1 MALGE
6 FALKAR
12 PPDTAERDVIEAAQR
27 DPRRFAELYE
37 GNFDIVYA
45 FIARRVRDRDLA
57 QDLTA
62 DVFHQALAN
71 LPRFKWRGVPFAAW
85 LRRIAANAIAD
96 HFKHAARE
104 REAPHHDGPDNVQFG
119 ADHLAD
125 FEQRARLFQLVND
138 LPADQRRVV
147 IMRFAEQR
155 TIREIADALRRTAG
169 AVKQLQFRGLENLR
183 TRMGEK
189 NG

>member
-1 MALGE
+1 MGTGG

-12 PPDTAERDVIEAAQR
+12 RADSSERDVIEAAQK
-27 DPRRFAELYE
+27 DPTRFAELYE

-45 FIARRVRDRDLA
+45 FVARRVRDRDHA

-71 LPRFKWRGVPFAAW
+71 LPRFEWRGVPFAAW
-85 LRRIAANAIAD
+85 LMRIAANAVAD
-96 HFKHAARE
+96 HFKRVARE
-104 REAPHHDGPDNVQFG
+104 RDAPQFDDPDQG
-119 ADHLAD
+119 SIGGGSLED

-155 TIREIADALRRTAG
+155 TIREIAVALQRSEG